1 MIQKIKED
9 KMIFRELNNKLYKI
23 TLPVSITEDEFLEK
37 QKDGSVNFIK
47 IDPESLPVIPDDE
60 QRHFSEIFYMFD
72 NNENIVIDY
81 ERTVEEWINEKYSQT
96 KNHIYKYYSQ
106 IKQASDQ
113 ADKEYYSTLLKAN
126 GVQNLEATIASIVSK
141 YYDGQTIDEVLN
153 TIEDLTDD
161 TREAYLQ
168 LLKVGIRVTWVQRC
182 KSELKKAIEENREPI
197 YPEYPL

>member
-1 MIQKIKED
+1 
-9 KMIFRELNNKLYKI
+9 MIFRELNNKLYKI
-23 TLPVSITEDEFLEK
+23 KLPVSITEDEFLEK
-37 QKDGSVNFIK
+37 QKDGSVKFIK
-47 IDPESLPVIPDDE
+47 VDPESLPVIPDDE

-96 KNHIYKYYSQ
+96 KNHIYRYYPQ

-141 YYDGQTIDEVLN
+141 IL
-153 TIEDLTDD
+153 
-161 TREAYLQ
+161 
-168 LLKVGIRVTWVQRC
+168 
-182 KSELKKAIEENREPI
+182 
-197 YPEYPL
+197 

>member
-1 MIQKIKED
+1 
-9 KMIFRELNNKLYKI
+9 MIFRELNNKLYKI
-23 TLPVSITEDEFLEK
+23 TLPVSITEDEFLKK
-37 QKDGSVNFIK
+37 QKNGSVKFIK
-47 IDPESLPVIPDDE
+47 VNPENLPTVPDDE